1 MYRTAIEGILGI
13 HLRGRTLTLHPCI
26 PRAWSGLEITYKYGA
41 SRYRIA
47 LENPNGVNTG
57 VVRASLDGREISGS
71 PCEIALV
78 DDGRYHYGLVTLG

>member
-1 MYRTAIEGILGI
+1 MEGILGI
-13 HLRGRTLTLHPCI
+13 YLRGRILTIHPCI
-26 PRAWSGLEITYKYGA
+26 PRAWTGLEITYKYGA

-47 LENPNGVNTG
+47 LENPNGVNSG
-57 VVRASLDGREISGS
+57 VIRASLDGGEISGS